1 MPRAP
6 ANTTRPAFAAGDH
19 LHFSIMIH
27 GVHVDPV
34 EWWDAHWMRDHVEAR
49 LGEYPR
55 AAASGGS

>member
-1 MPRAP
+1 
-6 ANTTRPAFAAGDH
+6 
-19 LHFSIMIH
+19 MIH

-49 LGEYPR
+49 LAEYPR